1 MMPYRDD
8 APIRGAPVAVALLI
22 ATNVA
27 AFLFVLSL
35 DAEDAAT
42 LFDRWALV
50 PREFLR
56 GAVHPA
62 ATRQM
67 TWLTPVSS
75 MFLHASPLH
84 LAGNM
89 LALWIFG
96 SAVEDLLGRT
106 RFLVFY
112 LACGL
117 AAAAIQIASE
127 PTAYVATVGASGAIS
142 GLLGAY
148 AVSYPSARL
157 RLAVPPMRVPALLF
171 LTLWIAIQVA
181 SGVQSRNETDVR
193 IAWWAHV
200 GGFLAGVSLARAMWV
215 RKPTH
220 SRLRI

>member
-1 MMPYRDD
+1 MIPLRDD
-8 APIRGAPVAVALLI
+8 VRIRDTPIAVALLI

-27 AFLFVLSL
+27 AFLFVVSL
-35 DAEDAAT
+35 DAADAAS

-56 GAVHPA
+56 GAVQPA

-75 MFLHASPLH
+75 MFLHASLLH

-89 LALWIFG
+89 LTLWIF
-96 SAVEDLLGRT
+96 
-106 RFLVFY
+106 
-112 LACGL
+112 
-117 AAAAIQIASE
+117 
-127 PTAYVATVGASGAIS
+127 S

-148 AVSYPSARL
+148 AISYPGARL
-157 RLAVPPMRVPALLF
+157 RLAVPPLRVPALLF

-181 SGVQSRNETDVR
+181 SALQTRGDTAVG

-200 GGFLAGVSLARAMWV
+200 GGFLAGITLVRSMWV
-215 RKPTH
+215 RKPTR

>member
-1 MMPYRDD
+1 MIPLRDD
-8 APIRGAPVAVALLI
+8 VRIRDTPIAVALLI

-27 AFLFVLSL
+27 AFLFVVSL
-35 DAEDAAT
+35 DAADAAS

-56 GAVHPA
+56 GAVQPA

-75 MFLHASPLH
+75 MFLHASLLH

-89 LALWIFG
+89 LTLWIFG
-96 SAVEDLLGRT
+96 SVVEDLLGRA

-117 AAAAIQIASE
+117 AAAAIQVASD
-127 PTAYVATVGASGAIS
+127 PAAYVATVGASGAIS

-157 RLAVPPMRVPALLF
+157 RLAVPPLRVPALLF

-181 SGVQSRNETDVR
+181 SALQTRGDTAVG

-200 GGFLAGVSLARAMWV
+200 GGFLAGITLVRSMWV
-215 RKPTH
+215 RKPTR

>member
-1 MMPYRDD
+1 MIPLRDD
-8 APIRGAPVAVALLI
+8 VRIRDTPIAVALLI

-27 AFLFVLSL
+27 AFLFVVSL
-35 DAEDAAT
+35 DAADAAS

-56 GAVHPA
+56 GAVQPA

-75 MFLHASPLH
+75 MFLHASLLH

-89 LALWIFG
+89 LTLWIF
-96 SAVEDLLGRT
+96 
-106 RFLVFY
+106 VFY

-117 AAAAIQIASE
+117 AAAAIQIASD
-127 PTAYVATVGASGAIS
+127 PGAYVATVGASGAIS

-148 AVSYPSARL
+148 AISYPGARL
-157 RLAVPPMRVPALLF
+157 RLAVPPLRVPALLF

-181 SGVQSRNETDVR
+181 SALQTRGDTAVG

-200 GGFLAGVSLARAMWV
+200 GGFLAGITLVRSMWV
-215 RKPTH
+215 RKPTR

>member
-1 MMPYRDD
+1 MIPLRDD
-8 APIRGAPVAVALLI
+8 VRIRDTPIAVALLI

-35 DAEDAAT
+35 DAGDAAS

-56 GAVHPA
+56 GAVQPA

-75 MFLHASPLH
+75 MFLHASLLH

-89 LALWIFG
+89 LTLWIFG
-96 SAVEDLLGRT
+96 GAVEDLLGRA

-117 AAAAIQIASE
+117 AAAAIQIASD
-127 PTAYVATVGASGAIS
+127 PAAYVATVGASGAIS

-148 AVSYPSARL
+148 AVSYPGARL
-157 RLAVPPMRVPALLF
+157 RLAVPPLRVPALLF

-181 SGVQSRNETDVR
+181 SGLQSRGDTAVG

-200 GGFLAGVSLARAMWV
+200 GGFLAGVSLVRSMWV
-215 RKPTH
+215 RKPTR

>member
-1 MMPYRDD
+1 MIPLRDD
-8 APIRGAPVAVALLI
+8 VRIRDTPIAVALLI
-22 ATNVA
+22 AANVA

-35 DAEDAAT
+35 DAGDAAS

-56 GAVHPA
+56 GAVQPA
-62 ATRQM
+62 VTQQM

-75 MFLHASPLH
+75 MFLHASLLH

-89 LALWIFG
+89 LTLWIFG
-96 SAVEDLLGRT
+96 SVVEDLLGRM

-117 AAAAIQIASE
+117 VAAAIQIASD
-127 PTAYVATVGASGAIS
+127 PAAYVATVGASGAIS

-157 RLAVPPMRVPALLF
+157 RLAMPPLRVPALLF
-171 LTLWIAIQVA
+171 LTLWIAIQVV
-181 SGVQSRNETDVR
+181 SGLQTRGDTAVG

-200 GGFLAGVSLARAMWV
+200 GGFLAGAFLVRSMWV
-215 RKPTH
+215 RKPTR

>member
-1 MMPYRDD
+1 MIPLRDD
-8 APIRGAPVAVALLI
+8 VRIRDTPIAVALLI

-35 DAEDAAT
+35 DAGHAAS

-56 GAVHPA
+56 GAVQPA

-75 MFLHASPLH
+75 MFLHASLLH

-89 LALWIFG
+89 LTLWIFG
-96 SAVEDLLGRT
+96 SVVEDLLGRM

-112 LACGL
+112 FACGL
-117 AAAAIQIASE
+117 AAAAIQIASD
-127 PTAYVATVGASGAIS
+127 PAAYVATVGASGAIS

-157 RLAVPPMRVPALLF
+157 RLAVPPLRVPALLF

-181 SGVQSRNETDVR
+181 SGFQARGDTAVG

-200 GGFLAGVSLARAMWV
+200 GGFLAGVSLVRSMWV
-215 RKPTH
+215 RKPTR